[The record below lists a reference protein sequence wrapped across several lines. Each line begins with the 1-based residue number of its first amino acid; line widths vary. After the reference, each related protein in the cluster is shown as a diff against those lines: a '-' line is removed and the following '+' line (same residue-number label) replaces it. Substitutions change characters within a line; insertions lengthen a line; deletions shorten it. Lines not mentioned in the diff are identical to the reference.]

1 MSVGMVEV
9 VVSGHDLVAG
19 EGVGADVGDVALEPG
34 RVAGAFDQ
42 VPVHDRVGV
51 DDLDEPVPLERALPV
66 ATASARSI
74 MALIAWMSWR

>member
-19 EGVGADVGDVALEPG
+19 EGVGADVGDVAPEPG

-51 DDLDEPVPLERALPV
+51 DDLDESGHLDDGNPRAHHPRRDDR
-66 ATASARSI
+66 AGRG
-74 MALIAWMSWR
+74 